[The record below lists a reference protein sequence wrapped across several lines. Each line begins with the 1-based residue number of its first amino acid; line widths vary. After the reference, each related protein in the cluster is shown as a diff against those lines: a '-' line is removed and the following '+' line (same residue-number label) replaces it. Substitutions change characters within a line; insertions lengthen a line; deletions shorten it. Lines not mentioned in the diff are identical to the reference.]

1 MSKFLNQL
9 RHLSTF
15 VSQQIHPRPSLLP
28 TSFRLSTKPRRIRW
42 FGLLIIYHLLFII
55 LLSCGLD
62 IEDPTPPSP
71 PVWVQKS
78 LPEEWPERGIDAHET
93 GGIFLEWEPNTEE
106 NIAVYLIFSARYYP
120 ENDSLGDYEILGTN
134 TLESTLR
141 FNFLHSEAAARI
153 TYYYKLKAENPA
165 GNLSVFSDAIKYT
178 LLPSINTETM
188 SPNGNSDTLNHGRLL
203 TWIYSNTTEME
214 NYYLTVLTQNHEL
227 IIRVQ
232 ISPTDYV
239 NGQESWQ
246 IPESVVFDSNA
257 IVKWR
262 IDMGANYINNLETSG
277 SESTWATFLYYRE

>member
-120 ENDSLGDYEILGTN
+120 ENDSLGDYEILGSN
-134 TLESTLR
+134 AFESTIS
-141 FNFLHSEAAARI
+141 FNFLHSEAVTRI
-153 TYYYKLKAENPA
+153 KYYFKLKAEDSA
-165 GNLSVFSDAIKYT
+165 GNLSIFSDSLGYM
-178 LLPSINTETM
+178 LLPSLNTETM
-188 SPNGNSDTLNHGRLL
+188 APNGNSDTLHADRFL
-203 TWIYSNTTEME
+203 TWRYPYSTEME
-214 NYYLTVLTQNHEL
+214 DYGLTVLTQNNEL
-227 IIRVQ
+227 IVRVQ
-232 ISPTDYV
+232 LSPTDYV
-239 NGQESWQ
+239 NGLESWQ
-246 IPESVVFDSNA
+246 IPESVVLASSQ
-257 IVKWR
+257 IYKWR
-262 IDMGANYINNLETSG
+262 IDIGAKYVNEFETSG
-277 SESTWATFLYYRE
+277 SESAWAIFLYHGE